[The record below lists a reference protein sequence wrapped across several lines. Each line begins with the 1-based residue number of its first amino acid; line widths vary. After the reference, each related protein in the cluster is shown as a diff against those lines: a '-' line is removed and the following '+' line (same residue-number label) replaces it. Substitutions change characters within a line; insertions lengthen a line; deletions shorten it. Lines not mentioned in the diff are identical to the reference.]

1 MPFGH
6 DETWTELS
14 EGGGTL
20 FLFTVAPDR
29 TRSLAE
35 VTWRD
40 GRIAVRSTPLGSTGE
55 FVMSA
60 LADVD
65 GDGVREC
72 VLSENNGRIL
82 VVRRRH
88 GESRRR
94 GLSGSDCS
102 SKDSP
107 PRGPVPCP
115 SSTGRIRIR
124 TRSLPIP
131 DNTNTLHQLQVD
143 RSGTTVVERW
153 KTRGRG
159 WMGYDNSFHSA
170 YVRDVDGDGEPEVM
184 AVNPEREDCSELIA
198 LSPDGVVKRSWL
210 FPGRSSSRA

>member
-1 MPFGH
+1 MRDLPGGELRPSGWKSNFRPMQFGH

-35 VTWRD
+35 VSWKHGEIST
-40 GRIAVRSTPLGSTGE
+40 RSTPLGSTGE

-82 VVRRRH
+82 IVRA
-88 GESRRR
+88 GE
-94 GLSGSDCS
+94 GNPGVMDC
-102 SKDSP
+102 
-107 PRGPVPCP
+107 RVPV
-115 SSTGRIRIR
+115 
-124 TRSLPIP
+124 
-131 DNTNTLHQLQVD
+131 
-143 RSGTTVVERW
+143 
-153 KTRGRG
+153 
-159 WMGYDNSFHSA
+159 A
-170 YVRDVDGDGEPEVM
+170 
-184 AVNPEREDCSELIA
+184 A
-198 LSPDGVVKRSWL
+198 
-210 FPGRSSSRA
+210 